1 MNREKMER
9 VIAID
14 ARMLEHSGIGTYLR
28 NLLAHLVALEN
39 EYVFEVICRRREALD
54 GLPPARFRFLA
65 AKSPIYSLS
74 EQWEIAR
81 LARHAQSLH
90 SPHYNASLLYRGKL
104 VVTIHDVIHLTDPTI
119 GRTLAA
125 RFYARPMFHLVARR
139 ADRIIANSE
148 FTKQQIVEYL
158 AVSPS
163 IVSVAYLGVSERFR
177 PYDRKEAF
185 SRVSSLLGVSQPYI
199 LFVGNLKPHKN
210 VKTLLQAFA
219 QISAHSDFDL
229 QLVILGDDRKWK
241 AGLVDESMSL
251 GLAGRVIFAPH
262 VPYQDLPWVYAAA
275 EILVMPSLI
284 EGFGLPVLEA
294 MACGTPVVCSRAAS
308 LPEVAGDAAEYFE
321 PANADDLAMAIE
333 RVLRSSQ
340 LQETLRCKGLERAK
354 LFSWEEFA
362 RRHCE
367 VYREALGT

>member
-1 MNREKMER
+1 MER

-28 NLLAHLVALEN
+28 NLLAQLAALEN
-39 EYVFEVICRRREALD
+39 EYVFEVICQRREVLD
-54 GLPPARFRFLA
+54 GLAPARFRFVPA
-65 AKSPIYSLS
+65 SSPIYSLS

-81 LARHAQSLH
+81 LARHAQLLH
-90 SPHYNASLLYRGKL
+90 SPHYNAPLPYRGKL
-104 VVTIHDVIHLTDPTI
+104 VVTIHDLIHLTDSTFR
-119 GRTLAA
+119 RTLAA

-139 ADRIIANSE
+139 ADCIIANSE
-148 FTKQQIVEYL
+148 FTKQQIVEHL

-163 IVSVAYLGVSERFR
+163 KVSVAYLGVSEHFR
-177 PYDRKEAF
+177 PHDRNEAF
-185 SRVSSLLGVSQPYI
+185 LRAASLLGVSRPYI

-210 VKTLLQAFA
+210 LKTLLRAFA
-219 QISAHSDFDL
+219 QICAHSDFDL

-241 AGLVDESMSL
+241 PGLVGESTSL
-251 GLAGRVIFAPH
+251 GLAERVIFASH

-275 EILVMPSLI
+275 ETLVMPSLI

-308 LPEVAGDAAEYFE
+308 LPEVAGDAAEYCE
-321 PANADDLAMAIE
+321 PASVDDLAMAIE

-340 LQETLRCKGLERAK
+340 FQATLRSKGLERAK

-367 VYREALGT
+367 VYRKALGT

>member
-14 ARMLEHSGIGTYLR
+14 ARMFEHSGIGTYLR
-28 NLLAHLVALEN
+28 NLLAHLAALEN
-39 EYVFEVICRRREALD
+39 EYVFEVICQRREALD
-54 GLPPARFRFLA
+54 GLPPARFRFVA
-65 AKSPIYSLS
+65 ARSPIYSLS

-81 LARHAQSLH
+81 LARHAQLLH

-104 VVTIHDVIHLTDPTI
+104 VVTIHDLIHLTDPTFR
-119 GRTLAA
+119 RTLAA

-139 ADRIIANSE
+139 ADCIIADSE
-148 FTKQQIVEYL
+148 FTKQQIVEHL

-163 IVSVAYLGVSERFR
+163 KVSVAYLGASERFS
-177 PYDRKEAF
+177 PHDHDEAF
-185 SRVSSLLGVSQPYI
+185 LRVSSLLGVTRPYL

-210 VKTLLQAFA
+210 VKTLIQAFA
-219 QISAHSDFDL
+219 QISAHRDSDL
-229 QLVILGDDRKWK
+229 QLAILGDDRKWK
-241 AGLVDESMSL
+241 ADLVDESISL
-251 GLAGRVIFAPH
+251 GLSERVIFVPH
-262 VPYQDLPWVYAAA
+262 VTLEDLPWVYAAA
-275 EILVMPSLI
+275 EMLVMPSSI

-321 PANADDLAMAIE
+321 PASVEDLAMAIE

-340 LQETLRCKGLERAK
+340 FQATLRSKGLERAK
-354 LFSWEEFA
+354 LFSWEQFA

-367 VYREALGT
+367 VYREALGA

>member
-28 NLLAHLVALEN
+28 NLLTQLAAYEN
-39 EYVFEVICRRREALD
+39 EYVFEVITRRREVLRD
-54 GLPPARFRFLA
+54 LPANRFRFVA
-65 AKSPIYSLS
+65 ARSAIYSLS

-81 LARHAQSLH
+81 LARHAQILH

-104 VVTIHDVIHLTDPTI
+104 VVTIHDLIHLTDPTV
-119 GRTLAA
+119 GRSLAA
-125 RFYARPMFHLVARR
+125 RFYARPMFNLVARR
-139 ADRIIANSE
+139 ADCIVANSE
-148 FTKQQIVEYL
+148 FTKQQIVEHL
-158 AVSPS
+158 PVSPS
-163 IVSVAYLGVSERFR
+163 KVSVAYLGVSERFR
-177 PYDRKEAF
+177 PRDHTEAF
-185 SRVSSLLGVSQPYI
+185 RRASSLLGVSRPYI

-210 VKTLLQAFA
+210 VNTLIRAFA
-219 QISAHSDFDL
+219 QICARSDFDH
-229 QLVILGDDRKWK
+229 QLAILGDDHKWK
-241 AGLVDESMSL
+241 AGLVNESMSL
-251 GLAGRVIFAPH
+251 GLAERVIFAPH
-262 VPYQDLPWVYAAA
+262 VPYQDLPWVYTAADM
-275 EILVMPSLI
+275 LVMPSLI

-321 PANADDLAMAIE
+321 PSSVEDLAMAIE
-333 RVLRSSQ
+333 RILRSSQ
-340 LQETLRCKGLERAK
+340 FQTTLRSKGLERAK

-367 VYREALGT
+367 VYRQALGN